1 MKKILLIM
9 GTILVVLTLSACSDL
24 CIGVECIT
32 GDPATEDPID
42 DDPIDDD
49 PVDEEPVDDEPIDDN
64 PVLEVDGVL
73 SFIHINGEGVEV
85 ERPLFVLFEYE
96 SRDFVKYQISYLSC
110 TCRNANVN
118 YWQVAYVEI
127 NKNDGTLQTI
137 SFGPDGEEGHY
148 TAGMW
153 GDSSPTPAG
162 HILQDFEERYIPWL
176 IGKSID
182 DFQGISVFT
191 NENYHGV
198 VQNETTISEQDLIDD
213 FAGSSVSTNNLIRSM
228 KRLLEYHNENY

>member
-1 MKKILLIM
+1 MKKLLLLM
-9 GTILVVLTLSACSDL
+9 GVFVVVLSLSACSDL

-32 GDPATEDPID
+32 GETNT
-42 DDPIDDD
+42 DDPIN
-49 PVDEEPVDDEPIDDN
+49 DEPTDDEPTDDEPTDDE
-64 PVLEVDGVL
+64 PVCDEPEEIEGLL
-73 SFIHINGEGVEV
+73 SFIHINGEGVET

-118 YWQVAYVEI
+118 YWQVAYVEV
-127 NKNDGTLQTI
+127 NKNDGSIRTI
-137 SFGPDGEEGHY
+137 SFNADGEDGHY

-162 HILQDFEERYIPWL
+162 HTLQDFEERFIPWL
-176 IGKSID
+176 IGKTLA
-182 DFQGISVFT
+182 DFEGISVFT
-191 NENYHGV
+191 NNSYHGV
-198 VQNETTISEQDLIDD
+198 VENTSTIAEQDLIDD

-228 KRLLEYHNENY
+228 TRLLEYHNENY